1 MRIITVSR
9 EFGSGGR
16 ELGKC
21 VADILGFDYY
31 DSEIITAIAQKSG
44 LDPNFV
50 ETTLDNHGWQD
61 FPVSFGGTMHSVAYM
76 NASKIDLL
84 VQQKKVIEGIAALGK
99 DCVIIGRNAD
109 AILKDRHPFSIFV
122 CADREAKIAR
132 CRARARE
139 DEKLTDRELVR
150 KMKEIDKARA
160 RTREFLTGSEWGH
173 CQSYHLT
180 VNTGDWNMK
189 ALSAA
194 VAAFAE
200 KWFESQNEH

>member
-16 ELGKC
+16 ELGKR

-31 DSEIITAIAQKSG
+31 DSEIISAIAQKSG
-44 LDPNFV
+44 LDPDFV

-76 NASKIDLL
+76 NASRIDLL

-109 AILKDRHPFSIFV
+109 AILKDFHPFSIFV

-132 CRARARE
+132 CRARARK

-150 KMKEIDKARA
+150 KMKEIDKSRA

-180 VNTGDWNMK
+180 VNTGDWDMK

-200 KWFESQNEH
+200 KWFDSQK

>member
-1 MRIITVSR
+1 MNIITVSR

-16 ELGKC
+16 ELGKR
-21 VADILGFDYY
+21 VADLLGYDYY
-31 DSEIITAIAQKSG
+31 DSEIISAIAKNSG
-44 LDPNFV
+44 LDANYV

-76 NASKIDLL
+76 QASRIDLL

-109 AILKDRHPFSIFV
+109 AILKDLHPFSLFV
-122 CADREAKIAR
+122 CADTEAKIKR
-132 CRARARE
+132 CRARARA

-160 RTREFLTGSEWGH
+160 RTRDFLTGSKWGQ
-173 CQSYHLT
+173 CRSYHLT
-180 VNTGDWNMK
+180 VNTGDWDMK
-189 ALSAA
+189 VLAKA
-194 VAAFAE
+194 VAQTAQD
-200 KWFESQNEH
+200 WFSSKA

>member
-16 ELGKC
+16 ELGKR
-21 VADILGFDYY
+21 VADLLGFDYY
-31 DSEIITAIAQKSG
+31 DSEIISAIADKSG

-109 AILKDRHPFSIFV
+109 AILKDLRPFSIFV

-150 KMKEIDKARA
+150 KMKEINKSRA

-180 VNTGDWNMK
+180 VNTGDWDMK
-189 ALSAA
+189 KLAKA

-200 KWFESQNEH
+200 AWFEEQ

>member
-16 ELGKC
+16 ELGKR

-31 DSEIITAIAQKSG
+31 DSEIISAIAQKSG

-109 AILKDRHPFSIFV
+109 AILKDLHPFSIFV

-180 VNTGDWNMK
+180 VNTGEWDMK
-189 ALSAA
+189 ALAAA

-200 KWFESQNEH
+200 KWFETKA

>member
-16 ELGKC
+16 ELGKR

-31 DSEIITAIAQKSG
+31 DSEIISAIAQKSG
-44 LDPNFV
+44 LDPDFV

-76 NASKIDLL
+76 NASRIDLL

-109 AILKDRHPFSIFV
+109 AILKKFHPFSIFV

-150 KMKEIDKARA
+150 KMKEIDKSRA

-180 VNTGDWNMK
+180 VNTGDWDMK

-200 KWFESQNEH
+200 KWFDSQK